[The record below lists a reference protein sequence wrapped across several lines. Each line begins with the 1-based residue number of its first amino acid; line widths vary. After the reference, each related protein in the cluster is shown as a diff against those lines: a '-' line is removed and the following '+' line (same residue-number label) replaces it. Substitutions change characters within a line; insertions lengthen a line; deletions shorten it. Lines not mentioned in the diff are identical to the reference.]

1 MRSFGKLVIISI
13 VSIFAA
19 TLMLFSIAASGL
31 VNDMLSLQFEGIN
44 FNYLNSYHYED
55 IENNFI
61 NNNKQLLYNIA
72 PVSQIES
79 GVSLKQDLQ
88 DAIDSYLIN
97 PNNPAPVIR
106 DLRNKYILGSDLL
119 KMRKNFEKSTTW
131 NLLPQTFKK
140 QWAKQ
145 INIINYLTN
154 ESGNNNDLLI
164 SFGIIPYQEQNELPF
179 IKLNIEDSYDL
190 DFSHNNAIGNTY
202 DSVTQTF
209 NDSCFSN
216 EVTIRQTIYGINANS
231 NNFIKPN
238 LINSKFKKFIN
249 MNNDTMNTSD
259 FWLDKEFTKNVNN
272 VKKQLHITSTNAPN
286 VTFLPIV
293 ASNAPAHPI
302 LVLVM
307 VTILVK
313 LFYIHILILM
323 VIKNI

>member
-1 MRSFGKLVIISI
+1 
-13 VSIFAA
+13 
-19 TLMLFSIAASGL
+19 
-31 VNDMLSLQFEGIN
+31 
-44 FNYLNSYHYED
+44 
-55 IENNFI
+55 
-61 NNNKQLLYNIA
+61 
-72 PVSQIES
+72 
-79 GVSLKQDLQ
+79 
-88 DAIDSYLIN
+88 
-97 PNNPAPVIR
+97 
-106 DLRNKYILGSDLL
+106 
-119 KMRKNFEKSTTW
+119 MRKNFEKSTTW

-140 QWAKQ
+140 QWTKQ
-145 INIINYLTN
+145 INIIKYLTN

-238 LINSKFKKFIN
+238 LINSKFKNFIN
-249 MNNDTMNTSD
+249 MNSDTMNTSD

-272 VKKQLHITSTNAPN
+272 IKKQLHITSINAPN

-293 ASNAPAHPI
+293 ASNAQHPI